1 MLKFDILEQYE
12 AQHARKLEA
21 EQQFKER
28 EIDAKRAYGA
38 LKSEYE
44 VLIQRSVVEGADV
57 GEALDELDSKITEA
71 ERLYKRRQRETAIQ
85 SVTNADF
92 SVSKMDVV
100 NAFNTDY
107 RASIQAKVLPDIYER
122 VGLARSLILS
132 AVLDLYN
139 EIDEYRDVTEQ
150 VKEIADAAKTTG
162 ETPTYHGV
170 QNPVL
175 KNIDFGS
182 RPEIARIIADI
193 PYEANDV
200 IEKRQLPAGVEY
212 RKKINGGKK

>member
-1 MLKFDILEQYE
+1 
-12 AQHARKLEA
+12 
-21 EQQFKER
+21 
-28 EIDAKRAYGA
+28 
-38 LKSEYE
+38 
-44 VLIQRSVVEGADV
+44 
-57 GEALDELDSKITEA
+57 
-71 ERLYKRRQRETAIQ
+71 
-85 SVTNADF
+85 
-92 SVSKMDVV
+92 MDVV

-107 RASIQAKVLPDIYER
+107 RASVQAKVLPDIYER
-122 VGLARSLILS
+122 VELARSLILS

-182 RPEIARIIADI
+182 NPEIARMIADI

-200 IEKRQLPAGVEY
+200 IENRQLPTGVEY
-212 RKKINGGKK
+212 TKKINGGKK

>member
-1 MLKFDILEQYE
+1 M
-12 AQHARKLEA
+12 
-21 EQQFKER
+21 
-28 EIDAKRAYGA
+28 
-38 LKSEYE
+38 
-44 VLIQRSVVEGADV
+44 IQRSVVEGADV
-57 GEALDELDSKITEA
+57 GETLDELDSKITDA
-71 ERLYKRRQRETAIQ
+71 ERLYKRRQREAAIQ
-85 SVTNADF
+85 SVTNAGF

-107 RASIQAKVLPDIYER
+107 RASVQGKVLPDIYDR
-122 VGLARSLILS
+122 VELARSLILS

-162 ETPTYHGV
+162 ETSTYHGV

-182 RPEIARIIADI
+182 NPEIARMIADI

-200 IEKRQLPAGVEY
+200 IEKRQLPTGVEY
-212 RKKINGGKK
+212 TKKINGGKK